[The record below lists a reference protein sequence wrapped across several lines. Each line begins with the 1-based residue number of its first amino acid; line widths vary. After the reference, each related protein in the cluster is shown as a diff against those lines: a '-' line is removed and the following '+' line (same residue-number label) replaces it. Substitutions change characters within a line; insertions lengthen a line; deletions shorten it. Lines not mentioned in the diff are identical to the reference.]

1 MSDIKKMTNNENVI
15 FYNNDLE
22 QLLAQSAEEC
32 ESLGIL
38 HLASYEKYNKLSN
51 IINIPVI
58 ILSSGIGFITGI
70 DLNYDRMNIILGIG
84 SVFVG
89 IIKSID
95 SYFQLGKRAE
105 SHRMCALQYTQINK
119 KIQIELSLCREQ
131 RQTAKDM
138 LSIIKTDIKNL
149 QDISPVIDQEI
160 IKEYNLKYGK
170 YKNVKKPNFV
180 NGLTVVKVNG
190 NSLEQEIAAARSIP
204 QSIQSGAPSR
214 AMSVMG
220 DSNQYGGGGGGG
232 GGGGAGGGYNNFV
245 NDFRGN
251 DFRGNNNDGFSNGFG
266 NGFSNGFGN
275 SFSNGFSNEGN
286 VNFPDLN
293 SNIVN
298 LNDVAVDIPPPPF
311 HSNNSKQNSRVRS
324 PALSHAQTPLQN
336 LNTIPSASVSAS
348 AQLVFA
354 NSNANASS
362 LQTPVSSSPVSALRL
377 QEHEQNNNIASSR
390 LSTPQLLASFQQSQQ
405 PQQPHNEVIN
415 TDNGN
420 EMSLVIDI
428 PDVNFDDSN
437 NNNNTNNLNLNL
449 NAEPGPE
456 SSPGSQLG
464 SM

>member
-1 MSDIKKMTNNENVI
+1 MSETKKMANGENVI

-95 SYFQLGKRAE
+95 SYFQLGKRSE

-170 YKNVKKPNFV
+170 YKNYMIWILYKK
-180 NGLTVVKVNG
+180 
-190 NSLEQEIAAARSIP
+190 I
-204 QSIQSGAPSR
+204 
-214 AMSVMG
+214 
-220 DSNQYGGGGGGG
+220 SNM
-232 GGGGAGGGYNNFV
+232 NKNKK
-245 NDFRGN
+245 
-251 DFRGNNNDGFSNGFG
+251 
-266 NGFSNGFGN
+266 
-275 SFSNGFSNEGN
+275 
-286 VNFPDLN
+286 
-293 SNIVN
+293 NI
-298 LNDVAVDIPPPPF
+298 
-311 HSNNSKQNSRVRS
+311 R
-324 PALSHAQTPLQN
+324 
-336 LNTIPSASVSAS
+336 
-348 AQLVFA
+348 
-354 NSNANASS
+354 
-362 LQTPVSSSPVSALRL
+362 
-377 QEHEQNNNIASSR
+377 
-390 LSTPQLLASFQQSQQ
+390 
-405 PQQPHNEVIN
+405 
-415 TDNGN
+415 
-420 EMSLVIDI
+420 
-428 PDVNFDDSN
+428 
-437 NNNNTNNLNLNL
+437 
-449 NAEPGPE
+449 
-456 SSPGSQLG
+456 
-464 SM
+464 

>member
-180 NGLTVVKVNG
+180 NGLSSVKVNS
-190 NSLEQEIAAARSIP
+190 NSLEQELASVARSIP

-214 AMSVMG
+214 PMSVMG
-220 DSNQYGGGGGGG
+220 DNNNYNGGGN
-232 GGGGAGGGYNNFV
+232 GGAYNNF
-245 NDFRGN
+245 
-251 DFRGNNNDGFSNGFG
+251 S
-266 NGFSNGFGN
+266 
-275 SFSNGFSNEGN
+275 
-286 VNFPDLN
+286 DLN
-293 SNIVN
+293 SNFVN
-298 LNDVAVDIPPPPF
+298 LNDIAVDIPF
-311 HSNNSKQNSRVRS
+311 SNFQNNANDNNKSSSVSDNSQPNSRMRS
-324 PALSHAQTPLQN
+324 PTRTTSTP
-336 LNTIPSASVSAS
+336 VSAS
-348 AQLVFA
+348 AKLVF
-354 NSNANASS
+354 SNANVNANANANAVTPI
-362 LQTPVSSSPVSALRL
+362 QTPASSSPISTLRL
-377 QEHEQNNNIASSR
+377 QQHNNNSEENRNNNAAVAVALPESTSSR
-390 LSTPQLLASFQQSQQ
+390 LSTPQLLTQFQL
-405 PQQPHNEVIN
+405 PVNE
-415 TDNGN
+415 TGN
-420 EMSLVIDI
+420 EISLVIDI
-428 PDVNFDDSN
+428 PDDNDEENGNSN
-437 NNNNTNNLNLNL
+437 MIL
-449 NAEPGPE
+449 NAADSGLE
-456 SSPGSQLG
+456 SSSPDSQVG
-464 SM
+464 NM

>member
-1 MSDIKKMTNNENVI
+1 MSDIKKLTNNETVI

-70 DLNYDRMNIILGIG
+70 DLNYDKMNIILGIG

-89 IIKSID
+89 IIKSVD

-119 KIQIELSLCREQ
+119 KLQIELSLCREQ

-180 NGLTVVKVNG
+180 NGLSSVKVNA
-190 NSLEQEIAAARSIP
+190 NSLEQEMASARSIP
-204 QSIQSGAPSR
+204 PSIHSGAPSR
-214 AMSVMG
+214 PMSVMG
-220 DSNQYGGGGGGG
+220 DNNNYGGGGGGG
-232 GGGGAGGGYNNFV
+232 FGGSGGGGSGGGGSGGGSGGGGSGGYNPFA
-245 NDFRGN
+245 NDFRG
-251 DFRGNNNDGFSNGFG
+251 GGGGES
-266 NGFSNGFGN
+266 
-275 SFSNGFSNEGN
+275 
-286 VNFPDLN
+286 NFPDLN
-293 SNIVN
+293 TNFVN
-298 LNDVAVDIPPPPF
+298 LNDVVVDIPF
-311 HSNNSKQNSRVRS
+311 SNSQMNENTNRSGNISTNSHPNSRIRS
-324 PALSHAQTPLQN
+324 PAHISNARH
-336 LNTIPSASVSAS
+336 SAPASAS

-354 NSNANASS
+354 NANANANANTSI
-362 LQTPVSSSPVSALRL
+362 QTPVSSSPVSTLRL
-377 QEHEQNNNIASSR
+377 QEGYAIPESFSR
-390 LSTPQLLASFQQSQQ
+390 LSTPQLLTSFRQ
-405 PQQPHNEVIN
+405 PLHNEHN
-415 TDNGN
+415 EDNERNENGN
-420 EMSLVIDI
+420 EISLVIDI
-428 PDVNFDDSN
+428 PHDNDNFDN
-437 NNNNTNNLNLNL
+437 NNNDNSNSNIIL
-449 NAEPGPE
+449 NANRGGSPLE
-456 SSPGSQLG
+456 SSPGGSQFG

>member
-190 NSLEQEIAAARSIP
+190 NSLEQEMAAARSIP

-232 GGGGAGGGYNNFV
+232 GGSGAGGGYNNIV

-251 DFRGNNNDGFSNGFG
+251 DFRGNNND
-266 NGFSNGFGN
+266 GFSNGFGN

-311 HSNNSKQNSRVRS
+311 HSNNSK
-324 PALSHAQTPLQN
+324 PKSHAQTPLQN
-336 LNTIPSASVSAS
+336 LNARPSASASAS

-354 NSNANASS
+354 NSSANASS

-377 QEHEQNNNIASSR
+377 QEHEQNNNAASSR

-405 PQQPHNEVIN
+405 PHNEVIN
-415 TDNGN
+415 TDADTGN

-428 PDVNFDDSN
+428 PDVNFDDAN
-437 NNNNTNNLNLNL
+437 NNNNTNNSNLNL

>member
-1 MSDIKKMTNNENVI
+1 MGDNQNQIKHVEI
-15 FYNNDLE
+15 YYNNDLE

-70 DLNYDRMNIILGIG
+70 DLNYDKMNIILGIG

-180 NGLTVVKVNG
+180 NGLSSVKVNA
-190 NSLEQEIAAARSIP
+190 NSLEQELASARSIP

-214 AMSVMG
+214 AMSVSGLGENQNQQQHEQFERTREKFNNFMNG
-220 DSNQYGGGGGGG
+220 FNIPDSNLNMNDISVNIPFQTFPYEN
-232 GGGGAGGGYNNFV
+232 GAVTIG
-245 NDFRGN
+245 
-251 DFRGNNNDGFSNGFG
+251 S
-266 NGFSNGFGN
+266 
-275 SFSNGFSNEGN
+275 
-286 VNFPDLN
+286 N
-293 SNIVN
+293 SNKSSN
-298 LNDVAVDIPPPPF
+298 YAAASLKTPSS
-311 HSNNSKQNSRVRS
+311 HSNS
-324 PALSHAQTPLQN
+324 
-336 LNTIPSASVSAS
+336 ISAS
-348 AQLVFA
+348 ASARLVYA
-354 NSNANASS
+354 NPKSNSNLKPNSS
-362 LQTPVSSSPVSALRL
+362 TQTPISSSPISSFRL
-377 QEHEQNNNIASSR
+377 QQTSEPTQQQEQQQYNQPSQ
-390 LSTPQLLASFQQSQQ
+390 LSTPQLLDYFNQPQSEQQQQSENGD
-405 PQQPHNEVIN
+405 NEIN
-415 TDNGN
+415 
-420 EMSLVIDI
+420 LVIDI
-428 PDVNFDDSN
+428 PDDAVDVNINNGADSDHQPSP
-437 NNNNTNNLNLNL
+437 TN
-449 NAEPGPE
+449 
-456 SSPGSQLG
+456 SQLG
-464 SM
+464 NM

>member
-1 MSDIKKMTNNENVI
+1 MSETKKMANGENVI

-180 NGLTVVKVNG
+180 NGLSSVKVNA
-190 NSLEQEIAAARSIP
+190 NSLEQELAAARSIP

-214 AMSVMG
+214 AMSVTG
-220 DSNQYGGGGGGG
+220 LGQNQHQ
-232 GGGGAGGGYNNFV
+232 NMN
-245 NDFRGN
+245 
-251 DFRGNNNDGFSNGFG
+251 
-266 NGFSNGFGN
+266 
-275 SFSNGFSNEGN
+275 
-286 VNFPDLN
+286 LN
-293 SNIVN
+293 M
-298 LNDVAVDIPPPPF
+298 NDVAVNIPF
-311 HSNNSKQNSRVRS
+311 QTFGYDNNMSGINLNPKTNYS
-324 PALSHAQTPLQN
+324 AGMQTPSKPSQSN
-336 LNTIPSASVSAS
+336 SNSVSASALASASAS
-348 AQLVFA
+348 AQLVYA
-354 NSNANASS
+354 NSRPSS
-362 LQTPVSSSPVSALRL
+362 RPGSRPISRPQSIQNSRSYSIQNSRPVSLTQTPVSSSPISSFRL
-377 QEHEQNNNIASSR
+377 HDTNEQQPQQQQRQEQQQQEYSNVIDELPASH
-390 LSTPQLLASFQQSQQ
+390 LSTPQLLHSFQQPNQPEFQEEQEQQ
-405 PQQPHNEVIN
+405 SEVAE
-415 TDNGN
+415 NGN
-420 EMSLVIDI
+420 EMNLVIDI
-428 PDVNFDDSN
+428 PDLDNMNMNHGDGNDS
-437 NNNNTNNLNLNL
+437 
-449 NAEPGPE
+449 P
-456 SSPGSQLG
+456 SSPTGSQVG
-464 SM
+464 NM

>member
-1 MSDIKKMTNNENVI
+1 MPDSQIIQRKHDEIY
-15 FYNNDLE
+15 YNNDLE

-70 DLNYDRMNIILGIG
+70 DLNYDKMNIILGIG

-180 NGLTVVKVNG
+180 NGLSSVKVNA
-190 NSLEQEIAAARSIP
+190 NSLEQEMAAARSIP
-204 QSIQSGAPSR
+204 QSIHSGAPSR
-214 AMSVMG
+214 AMSVTG
-220 DSNQYGGGGGGG
+220 LGENQNQQQHEQSERTRENF
-232 GGGGAGGGYNNFV
+232 NNFM
-245 NDFRGN
+245 
-251 DFRGNNNDGFSNGFG
+251 
-266 NGFSNGFGN
+266 NGFSILD
-275 SFSNGFSNEGN
+275 SNLNMNDIS
-286 VNFPDLN
+286 VNIPFQTFPGAVTTGSN
-293 SNIVN
+293 SNKSSN
-298 LNDVAVDIPPPPF
+298 HAASLKTPPSHKSS
-311 HSNNSKQNSRVRS
+311 HSNS
-324 PALSHAQTPLQN
+324 
-336 LNTIPSASVSAS
+336 ISAS
-348 AQLVFA
+348 ASARLVYA
-354 NSNANASS
+354 NPKSNSNSKPSS
-362 LQTPVSSSPVSALRL
+362 LTQTPISSSPISSFRL
-377 QEHEQNNNIASSR
+377 QQTSEPTQQQEQQQYNQPSQ
-390 LSTPQLLASFQQSQQ
+390 LSTPQLLDYFNQPQSEQQQQSENGD
-405 PQQPHNEVIN
+405 NEIN
-415 TDNGN
+415 
-420 EMSLVIDI
+420 LVIDI
-428 PDVNFDDSN
+428 PDDAVAVNINNGADSDHQPSP
-437 NNNNTNNLNLNL
+437 TN
-449 NAEPGPE
+449 
-456 SSPGSQLG
+456 SQLG
-464 SM
+464 NM

>member
-1 MSDIKKMTNNENVI
+1 MSEIKKLTSNENVI

-180 NGLTVVKVNG
+180 NGLTVVKVNA
-190 NSLEQEIAAARSIP
+190 NSLEQELASAARSIP

-214 AMSVMG
+214 PMSVMG
-220 DSNQYGGGGGGG
+220 DNNNYNGGGN
-232 GGGGAGGGYNNFV
+232 GGAYNNF
-245 NDFRGN
+245 
-251 DFRGNNNDGFSNGFG
+251 S
-266 NGFSNGFGN
+266 
-275 SFSNGFSNEGN
+275 
-286 VNFPDLN
+286 DLN
-293 SNIVN
+293 SNFVN
-298 LNDVAVDIPPPPF
+298 LNDIAVNIPF
-311 HSNNSKQNSRVRS
+311 SNFQNNANVKNKSSSVSVNSQPNSRMRS
-324 PALSHAQTPLQN
+324 PTRATSTP
-336 LNTIPSASVSAS
+336 VSAS
-348 AQLVFA
+348 AKLVFSNA
-354 NSNANASS
+354 NVNANVNANASNAVTPI
-362 LQTPVSSSPVSALRL
+362 QTPASSSPISTLRL
-377 QEHEQNNNIASSR
+377 QQHNNNSEENRNNNAVVAVALPESTSSR
-390 LSTPQLLASFQQSQQ
+390 LSTPQLLTQFQL
-405 PQQPHNEVIN
+405 PVNE
-415 TDNGN
+415 TGN
-420 EMSLVIDI
+420 EISLVIDI
-428 PDVNFDDSN
+428 PDDNDEENGNSN
-437 NNNNTNNLNLNL
+437 MIL
-449 NAEPGPE
+449 NAADSGLE
-456 SSPGSQLG
+456 SSSPDSQVG
-464 SM
+464 NM